1 MTIKRNKIK
10 ENKKER
16 GRVISRQNVWGD
28 EKIKRRKKVG
38 ESLNVKKNEYN
49 LMSTI
54 FFYLN
59 LSKILLLL
67 FFKQKERENINN
79 LIIRRMWLNFDIE

>member
-1 MTIKRNKIK
+1 M
-10 ENKKER
+10 ER

-28 EKIKRRKKVG
+28 EKVKRRRKVG
-38 ESLNVKKNEYN
+38 ESVNVKKKKEYN

-59 LSKILLLL
+59 LSKILHFL
-67 FFKQKERENINN
+67 FFKTKRERKYK
-79 LIIRRMWLNFDIE
+79 

>member
-28 EKIKRRKKVG
+28 EKVKRMRKVG
-38 ESLNVKKNEYN
+38 VSVNVKK
-49 LMSTI
+49 
-54 FFYLN
+54 
-59 LSKILLLL
+59 K
-67 FFKQKERENINN
+67 
-79 LIIRRMWLNFDIE
+79 